1 MNTTATSTE
10 TTTTQETGTVE
21 FKLEVATIPVSDV
34 DRAKTFYESL
44 GWRLD
49 ADFPIRED
57 FRVIQ
62 MTPPGSPTAVIFGRG
77 VTTAEPGSTR
87 AFVLA
92 VQDIEAARA
101 DLVAR
106 GVDVSGVFHG
116 ASGFDLAAAGTDARQ
131 PGPDPERSS
140 YKSWISFS
148 DPDGNGWLVQELTTR
163 LPGRE

>member
-1 MNTTATSTE
+1 MTTTAISTE
-10 TTTTQETGTVE
+10 TTTTEEIGTVE

-62 MTPPGSPTAVIFGRG
+62 MTPPGSPTAVIFGTG
-77 VTTAEPGSTR
+77 VTAAQPGSTA

-92 VQDIEAARA
+92 VSDVEAARA

-106 GVDVSGVFHG
+106 GIDVSEVFHG
-116 ASGFDLAAAGTDARQ
+116 ASGFDLAAAGTDARLT
-131 PGPDPERSS
+131 GPDPDRTS
-140 YKSWISFS
+140 YKSWLSFS
-148 DPDGNGWLVQELTTR
+148 DPDGNGWLVQELTSR
-163 LPGRE
+163 LPGR